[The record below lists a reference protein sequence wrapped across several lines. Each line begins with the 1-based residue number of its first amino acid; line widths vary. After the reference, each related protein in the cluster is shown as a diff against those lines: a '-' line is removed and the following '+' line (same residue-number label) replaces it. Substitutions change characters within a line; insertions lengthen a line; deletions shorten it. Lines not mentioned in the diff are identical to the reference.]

1 MLMIISNASEE
12 ANRLAET
19 FSRMGLLAVGMTAE
33 EALGEPMASYAAIL
47 LAFTSGAAEAT
58 GARELEALFAKNA
71 CTPPLFALGDA
82 PNLPLALEG
91 AYPRAAYAPSILSDM
106 TERLA
111 AKGRR
116 KLGAYRLGELD
127 ASAELPTPAL
137 RGEPLPLT
145 RTETMIVR
153 ALLRAYPM
161 ALSAERILRYAFRQ
175 SRLPCPASIR
185 THVSI
190 INKKCRINE
199 GRNIIASKNEC
210 GYVITV
216 L

>member
-19 FSRMGLLAVGMTAE
+19 FSRMGLLAVGMTAAE
-33 EALGEPMASYAAIL
+33 TVGEPMASYAAIL
-47 LAFTSGAAEAT
+47 LAFTSGAADAT
-58 GARELEALFAKNA
+58 GACELEALFAKNA

-82 PNLPLALEG
+82 PNFPLPLEV
-91 AYPRAAYAPSILSDM
+91 AYPRDAYVPSILSDM
-106 TERLA
+106 IDQLTAR
-111 AKGRR
+111 GRR
-116 KLGAYRLGELD
+116 KLGAYRRGELD
-127 ASAELPTPAL
+127 ASAELATPTL
-137 RGEPLPLT
+137 RGEALPLT

-153 ALLRAYPM
+153 ALLRAYPTP
-161 ALSAERILRYAFRQ
+161 LTAERILRYAFRQ

-190 INKKCRINE
+190 INKKCRINA
-199 GRNIIASKNEC
+199 GRNIITSKSEG
-210 GYVITV
+210 GYVIDV